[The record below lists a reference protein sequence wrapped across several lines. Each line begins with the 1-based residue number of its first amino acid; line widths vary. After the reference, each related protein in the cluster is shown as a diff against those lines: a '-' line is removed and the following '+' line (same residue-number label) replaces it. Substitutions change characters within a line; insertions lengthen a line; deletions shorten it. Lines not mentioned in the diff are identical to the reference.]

1 MLEYELANEVE
12 RRMAKTVTQFQYV
25 MIEAVMV
32 GVFFEA
38 RLMNNDFEWFL
49 RKACTSSGV

>member
-25 MIEAVMV
+25 MIEAV
-32 GVFFEA
+32 F
-38 RLMNNDFEWFL
+38 
-49 RKACTSSGV
+49 